1 MQGMVHINISM
12 KALFGSSVIVIEEK
26 REVLLCSTNYYKV
39 LRLFD
44 TDYGHRHTTT
54 TTGTYRYCRT

>member
-26 REVLLCSTNYYKV
+26 REVLLCSTNY
-39 LRLFD
+39 
-44 TDYGHRHTTT
+44 
-54 TTGTYRYCRT
+54 